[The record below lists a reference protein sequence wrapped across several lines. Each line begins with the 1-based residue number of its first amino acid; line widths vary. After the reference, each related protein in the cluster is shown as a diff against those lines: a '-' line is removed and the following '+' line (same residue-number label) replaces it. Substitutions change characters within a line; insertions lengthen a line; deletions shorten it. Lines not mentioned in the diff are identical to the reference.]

1 MKLVDGKTYIE
12 SILNREFQGARITP
26 QEYNLY
32 ISAILPNFIKYR
44 IELYT
49 QQLNQNNK
57 EVFVSLKAFDNLLIV
72 ENVNFTNGVFS
83 ISNLSNSYLIFS
95 GAYCI
100 LNNKQYNIRLVSI
113 EEFKDRMINLKNP
126 AVEINPIMTVIND
139 SFYIIPRNIN
149 SMTLY
154 YYRKPS
160 EVYLDYYIR
169 NGRIRYLDEGVVVNL
184 QAGDILSDGTVLT
197 SSLAYQSKTRELVLN
212 EDLHYEFFNELLR
225 NIAMKFK
232 EGDVYSHTVNIKQEE
247 NML

>member
-1 MKLVDGKTYIE
+1 MKLVEGKTYIE

-32 ISAILPNFIKYR
+32 ISAILPNFVKYR

-49 QQLNQNNK
+49 QQLTQNNK
-57 EVFVSLKAFDNLLIV
+57 EVFVSLKSFDDLLLV
-72 ENVNFTNGVFS
+72 ENINFLNGVFD

-100 LNNKQYNIRLVSI
+100 LNNKQYNIRLVSV

-126 AVEINPIMTVIND
+126 AIEINPIMTIIND
-139 SFYIIPRNIN
+139 NFHIVPKNI
-149 SMTLY
+149 SSITLY

-169 NGRIRYLDEGVVVNL
+169 NGRIRYLDEGIVVDL
-184 QAGDILSDGTVLT
+184 QSGDILSDGTVLT
-197 SSLAYQSKTRELVLN
+197 GNLSYQSKTKELPLN

-225 NIAMKFK
+225 NISMKFK